1 MSTSISTV
9 QRHEVEAWVNPSAWE
24 DPAEAAAVVDA
35 ILASGTT
42 DEEAWVKLAGG
53 TLADQ
58 KAAAERAQDRVAV
71 ILDEHTA
78 RVADARR
85 VLEDELRLRDEAI
98 RALLREGV
106 SAYRVAQVTG
116 LSQSLIGRIKA
127 AGS

>member
-1 MSTSISTV
+1 MSTI
-9 QRHEVEAWVNPSAWE
+9 QRPEIEAWVNPSAWD
-24 DPAEAAAVVDA
+24 DPDEAEAVVEA
-35 ILASGTT
+35 ILASGSR
-42 DEEAWVKLAGG
+42 DEETWVRIAGG
-53 TLADQ
+53 TVADQ
-58 KAAAERAQDRVAV
+58 QAAAERARDRVAV

>member
-1 MSTSISTV
+1 MSTI
-9 QRHEVEAWVNPSAWE
+9 QRTEIEAWVNPSAWD
-24 DPAEAAAVVDA
+24 DPTEAETVVEA
-35 ILASGTT
+35 ILASGSR
-42 DEEAWVKLAGG
+42 DEEAWVRIAGG
-53 TLADQ
+53 TVADQ
-58 KAAAERAQDRVAV
+58 QAAAERARDRVAV

-85 VLEDELRLRDEAI
+85 VLEEELRLRDEAI